1 MGYWGI
7 PGWWKY
13 NHEEV
18 SPLINDGV
26 PTASLWPLAW
36 GEHPFGQDRIG
47 RDLFAMTMRGAQQSI
62 TVMVVIGLIAGLI
75 GVVVGALSGYFRGW
89 TEAVLMR
96 LTDVIIIIPAL
107 LLAAVMAQMAGRRD
121 SGGWFAAFASSNGI
135 LALGIFLG
143 LITWVGLARLMRG
156 EFLSLREREFVDAA
170 RISGAS
176 NARIIF
182 KHILPNAVGV
192 LIVNVTLTMS
202 AAILTE
208 TALSY
213 LGVGVKAPDTSLG
226 LLISQNQE
234 AFATRPWLFWFPGL
248 FIVLICLSIN
258 FIGDGLRDAFDPRQK
273 KFNAKKAKDARHA
286 SARGDTRHRVRR
298 NQGQLGDGHPQCL
311 RGRLLGGDRP
321 VAGRQQQYDGGGR
334 RPAVGHL
341 HRCGGGIAGGQ
352 RAAFHQVL
360 PARPHQAGGL
370 AGVRGLEVPG
380 PHGLART
387 VRGCRQAP
395 EVFRLGIAPAPDA
408 GRRRGPGHVALA
420 GRDQGEGKAGVD
432 VHQRRP
438 RHQDGPER
446 VLQGHPAVVHHDGGH
461 PEQQPAKERD
471 QQQRGR
477 AGQGRRAGGDRRDHN
492 AQGGNGP
499 GQPGE
504 PGVRSGLEDFNG
516 TGMRRR
522 AHAPNNSVFRAAAL
536 IPGGPAAR
544 VEGKPHHD

>member
-1 MGYWGI
+1 MSQPSQQDELLAEEASLRQSAVAGIEPVLAAKGLSQSQIVRKRFLGHSGAIAGLIVFAAIFIVAFTSVGYAGI

-13 NHEEV
+13 NHEDV

-62 TVMVVIGLIAGLI
+62 TIMLVIGLIAGLI

-96 LTDVIIIIPAL
+96 ITDVIIIIPAL
-107 LLAAVMAQMAGRRD
+107 LLAAVMAQMAGRKD
-121 SGGWFAAFASSNGI
+121 AGSWFASFANNYGVLS
-135 LALGIFLG
+135 LGIFLG
-143 LITWVGLARLMRG
+143 LISWVGLARLMRG

-226 LLISQNQE
+226 LLISQNQA

-273 KFNAKKAKDARHA
+273 KFNAKKAE
-286 SARGDTRHRVRR
+286 DT
-298 NQGQLGDGHPQCL
+298 
-311 RGRLLGGDRP
+311 
-321 VAGRQQQYDGGGR
+321 
-334 RPAVGHL
+334 
-341 HRCGGGIAGGQ
+341 
-352 RAAFHQVL
+352 
-360 PARPHQAGGL
+360 
-370 AGVRGLEVPG
+370 
-380 PHGLART
+380 
-387 VRGCRQAP
+387 
-395 EVFRLGIAPAPDA
+395 
-408 GRRRGPGHVALA
+408 
-420 GRDQGEGKAGVD
+420 
-432 VHQRRP
+432 
-438 RHQDGPER
+438 
-446 VLQGHPAVVHHDGGH
+446 GGH
-461 PEQQPAKERD
+461 PLEASPVTAFDGTK
-471 QQQRGR
+471 
-477 AGQGRRAGGDRRDHN
+477 GG
-492 AQGGNGP
+492 
-499 GQPGE
+499 
-504 PGVRSGLEDFNG
+504 
-516 TGMRRR
+516 
-522 AHAPNNSVFRAAAL
+522 
-536 IPGGPAAR
+536 
-544 VEGKPHHD
+544 